1 MDFGGSKRKTF
12 SDSEIVKGCFLVS
25 AEVLFRDL
33 DKDPILKQ
41 IKGLQLSDSTIK
53 RQMEDIRKD
62 IFDQLLADM
71 HTAPC
76 VSIAVGES
84 IDVTDVAQLCVWL
97 RFPKENSFGEEM
109 LTALPTHGQTRG
121 EDILNALQVCFEEK
135 FQTCKCVLIVP
146 QE

>member
-1 MDFGGSKRKTF
+1 M
-12 SDSEIVKGCFLVS
+12 VS

-84 IDVTDVAQLCVWL
+84 IDVTDVAQLCV
-97 RFPKENSFGEEM
+97 
-109 LTALPTHGQTRG
+109 
-121 EDILNALQVCFEEK
+121 
-135 FQTCKCVLIVP
+135 
-146 QE
+146 